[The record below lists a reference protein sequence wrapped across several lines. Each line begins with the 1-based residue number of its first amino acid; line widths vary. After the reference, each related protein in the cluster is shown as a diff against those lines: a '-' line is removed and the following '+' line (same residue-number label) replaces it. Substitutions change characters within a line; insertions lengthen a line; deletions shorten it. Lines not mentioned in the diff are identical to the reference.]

1 MLTWMRTTLVI
12 DDVLLKAA
20 RIRAAEQDVTLSDVV
35 NAALRDALR
44 PTSGAHPPFSMITF
58 GPATPVVAH
67 EPADFAAIEEAD
79 DRSALGR

>member
-1 MLTWMRTTLVI
+1 MLIWMRTTLI
-12 DDVLLKAA
+12 LDDVLLKAA

-44 PTSGAHPPFSMITF
+44 PTLDPHPAFSMITF
-58 GPATPVVAH
+58 GPSEPVVAH
-67 EPADFAAIEEAD
+67 EPADFAAIADAD